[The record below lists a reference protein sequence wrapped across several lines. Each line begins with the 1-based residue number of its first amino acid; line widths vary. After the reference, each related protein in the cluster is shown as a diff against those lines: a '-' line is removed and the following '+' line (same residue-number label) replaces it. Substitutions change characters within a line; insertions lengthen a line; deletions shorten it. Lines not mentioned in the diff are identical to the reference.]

1 MRKILIV
8 YDDIEILQL
17 ISDLLT
23 ERKLKVITT
32 TKGLEVE
39 ELAIKKEPDLIIL
52 DINLPDIDGIEVLK
66 NLKRQPIT
74 SFIHVIM
81 LTGKNSADSQVKGL
95 LSGADDYVTKPFDF
109 NVLYARV
116 LSAFRRSLLQ
126 TRFKHEQFNLL
137 KYLIAHYT
145 QRKYKVYTKLL
156 TEYPD
161 HPDGWSGFAPD
172 LIIQKYDK
180 IRCFNFET
188 TQSLLEESLLDRLTS
203 LASISAR
210 LNIADKSTV
219 IVRTKENYTLVAKIV
234 EENKFPVKIKLFK
247 KYIRRE

>member
-1 MRKILIV
+1 M
-8 YDDIEILQL
+8 
-17 ISDLLT
+17 
-23 ERKLKVITT
+23 
-32 TKGLEVE
+32 
-39 ELAIKKEPDLIIL
+39 
-52 DINLPDIDGIEVLK
+52 
-66 NLKRQPIT
+66 
-74 SFIHVIM
+74 
-81 LTGKNSADSQVKGL
+81 
-95 LSGADDYVTKPFDF
+95 
-109 NVLYARV
+109 
-116 LSAFRRSLLQ
+116 
-126 TRFKHEQFNLL
+126 

-156 TEYPD
+156 TEYPG
-161 HPDGWSGFAPD
+161 HPDGWSGFVPD

-180 IRCFNFET
+180 LRCFNFET

-203 LASISAR
+203 LANISAR